1 MRRFGSTTYS
11 FRNLARVFS
20 THPLTRHAPI
30 KAWTR
35 FASWQV
41 RSRFHDA
48 SILPWVAV
56 MTVKLLRSRTVRST
70 LWTSLAVMCSR
81 GSVVFALMCAARLLD
96 IEDFGRLMVVQS
108 TCVVFQNFFIIGFV
122 ITAPKLIAD
131 LRHRDPKRTAEVIAM
146 LRILGLALGLAVAG
160 LLVILAPQIA
170 GIVFGR
176 PELSQLLR
184 IASVISIVMT
194 WHEIQMAIINGFE
207 AFDLQARVAILAAP
221 VGLTVFLS
229 ATWLGGLQGSVLGLM
244 AMFAVA
250 AVVSTWSVSRL
261 CRRHAI
267 PIRWWSGSRDWST
280 VCRIALPAALSG
292 LVWGTA
298 IWIANAFLVNSEDGL
313 AQFGLF
319 SLAYQFFAAVIFLPN
334 MVTVVVMPAF
344 SRQLGAGQRE
354 DAGRLLRQ
362 SVLAIVSVVGVA
374 AAVIGLSSPWIMK
387 LYSHEYATGWL
398 VLTLLMVAAAVM
410 APQGPAQNFLAAKG
424 WMWTQVWI
432 NGLSGLVLMGLAF
445 FTASY
450 GAIGLA
456 LAYILYSVVKGG
468 LLYRY
473 GRLALEE
480 PRTQVCNAVP
490 VAP

>member
-1 MRRFGSTTYS
+1 MRSVS
-11 FRNLARVFS
+11 NLARVFS

-30 KAWTR
+30 KAWAR

-41 RSRFHDA
+41 RSRFHEI
-48 SILPWVAV
+48 ILPWVAV
-56 MTVKLLRSRTVRST
+56 MTAKLLRSRMARST
-70 LWTSLAVMCSR
+70 LWTSLAGICSR

-108 TCVVFQNFFIIGFV
+108 TCVVFQSLFIFGFMF
-122 ITAPKLIAD
+122 TASKLIAD
-131 LRHRDPKRTAEVIAM
+131 LRHRDPKRTAEAIAM
-146 LRILGLALGLAVAG
+146 LRILVLALGLAVAG

-176 PELSQLLR
+176 PELGQLLR
-184 IASVISIVMT
+184 IASVILIVMT
-194 WHEIQMAIINGFE
+194 WHEIQIAIINGFE
-207 AFDLQARVAILAAP
+207 AFDLQARVAVLAAP
-221 VGLTVFLS
+221 VGLTFFLS

-244 AMFAVA
+244 AIFAVS
-250 AVVSTWSVSRL
+250 AVASTWSVSRL
-261 CRRHAI
+261 CRRQAI
-267 PIRWWSGSRDWST
+267 PILWWSRSGDWAT

-292 LVWGTA
+292 AVALPA

-319 SLAYQFFAAVIFLPN
+319 SLANQFFAAIMFLPN
-334 MVTVVVMPAF
+334 MVTVVLMPAF

-362 SVLAIVSVVGVA
+362 SVLAIMSVVAVA
-374 AAVIGLSSPWIMK
+374 GAVISLLSPWIMK
-387 LYSHEYATGWL
+387 LYGDEFAAGWL
-398 VLTLLMVAAAVM
+398 VLTLLMVAAAVL
-410 APQGPAQNFLAAKG
+410 APLGSVQNFLAARG

-432 NGLSGLVLMGLAF
+432 NALSGLVLMGLAF

-456 LAYILYSVVKGG
+456 LAYLLCYMVKAG

-473 GRLALEE
+473 RRLALEE
-480 PRTQVCNAVP
+480 PQAQACNAVP

>member
-1 MRRFGSTTYS
+1 MINCLRLLRQAGVDA
-11 FRNLARVFS
+11 RLRLAGPPGNREV
-20 THPLTRHAPI
+20 TAII
-30 KAWTR
+30 KA
-35 FASWQV
+35 AIA
-41 RSRFHDA
+41 RS
-48 SILPWVAV
+48 AV
-56 MTVKLLRSRTVRST
+56 MTAKFLRSRMARST

-96 IEDFGRLMVVQS
+96 IEDFGRLMIVQS
-108 TCVVFQNFFIIGFV
+108 TCVVFQSFFIVGFM

-184 IASVISIVMT
+184 IASVIFIVMT

-229 ATWLGGLQGSVLGLM
+229 ATWLGGLEGSVLGLM

-267 PIRWWSGSRDWST
+267 PIHWWSGSRDWST

-292 LVWGTA
+292 AVWLPA

-319 SLAYQFFAAVIFLPN
+319 SLANQFFAAIMFLPN

-344 SRQLGAGQRE
+344 SRQLG
-354 DAGRLLRQ
+354 GRT
-362 SVLAIVSVVGVA
+362 VGRRRASPA
-374 AAVIGLSSPWIMK
+374 AK
-387 LYSHEYATGWL
+387 RTGHRVCYRRGRCGNWL
-398 VLTLLMVAAAVM
+398 VQSMDHE
-410 APQGPAQNFLAAKG
+410 
-424 WMWTQVWI
+424 
-432 NGLSGLVLMGLAF
+432 
-445 FTASY
+445 
-450 GAIGLA
+450 A
-456 LAYILYSVVKGG
+456 L
-468 LLYRY
+468 R
-473 GRLALEE
+473 R
-480 PRTQVCNAVP
+480 
-490 VAP
+490 